1 MPGKPRTDRLRTH
14 TESDSRSKEETVR
27 LQRLAAAAG
36 VLAAAVLPLAVPG
49 AAAARSGQ
57 PAAQVR
63 IAHFSPDASY
73 VDVYAVSLNRDQV
86 FPNVFYKAVSAYW
99 GVAAGT
105 FTYEVRPA
113 GADPTA
119 PAKVVLARS
128 LQPGRNYT
136 VAAIG
141 PKVRLRGLLLDDDL
155 SPVSA
160 GRARV
165 RFVDTLLGQRAVDV
179 VSSGKVMAKGLSLGS
194 ASQYGEV
201 APGSYRIRVRQAGT
215 GRALY
220 DGTLALRAGTVTTA
234 VLTGGAGQ
242 PGELFA
248 LRDGAGVRSMPT
260 MTRGIAT
267 GAGGTA
273 TPPPGALLPR
283 AGALLLL
290 ALGAAALRRK
300 GRVHV

>member
-1 MPGKPRTDRLRTH
+1 
-14 TESDSRSKEETVR
+14 
-27 LQRLAAAAG
+27 
-36 VLAAAVLPLAVPG
+36 
-49 AAAARSGQ
+49 
-57 PAAQVR
+57 
-63 IAHFSPDASY
+63 
-73 VDVYAVSLNRDQV
+73 
-86 FPNVFYKAVSAYW
+86 
-99 GVAAGT
+99 
-105 FTYEVRPA
+105 VRPA

-141 PKVRLRGLLLDDDL
+141 PKARLRGLLLDDDL

-160 GRARV
+160 GKARV
-165 RFVDTLLGQRAVDV
+165 RFVDTLLGQRAIDV
-179 VSSGKVMAKGLSLGS
+179 ISSGKVMARGLSLGS

-201 APGSYRIRVRQAGT
+201 APGRYRIRVRQAGT

-220 DGTLALRAGTVTTA
+220 DGTLALQAGTVTTA

-242 PGELFA
+242 PGALFA
-248 LRDGAGVRSMPT
+248 LRDGVGVRSMPT

-273 TPPPGALLPR
+273 SPPGAPLAR
-283 AGALLLL
+283 AGALLFLG
-290 ALGAAALRRK
+290 LGAAALRR
-300 GRVHV
+300 RVRADG